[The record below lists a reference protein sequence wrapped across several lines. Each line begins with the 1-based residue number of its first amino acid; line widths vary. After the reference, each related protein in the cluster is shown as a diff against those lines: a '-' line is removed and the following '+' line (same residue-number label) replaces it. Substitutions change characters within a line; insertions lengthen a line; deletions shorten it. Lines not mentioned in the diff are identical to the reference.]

1 MAWCDGPLLGF
12 DLETTGVDTSADVP
26 VQVALVW
33 TAGGR
38 HIRDDSWLVDPGRE
52 IPEAAMAIHGISSEL
67 ARREGRSLRE
77 TASRIHAA
85 VRRAAAEAIPV
96 VAMNASFDVTIAE
109 GLFAAFGLPP
119 LAWHAVIDPLV
130 MDRYVD
136 RDRAGKRRLDAL
148 CEHYDVPLQRPH
160 DARSDAAAAVGLARR
175 IGARYEEC
183 GALEPEELTLAEAG
197 WYGRWASEHDASC
210 REQGLPGLQPSEF
223 FWPCRRPPLLAV
235 TAREPEIELA
245 RRRHPAF
252 TSRSFT
258 TRIVA

>member
-12 DLETTGVDTSADVP
+12 DLETTGVDTSADLP

-33 TAGGR
+33 TAGER
-38 HIRDDSWLVDPGRE
+38 LVRDDSWIVDPGRE
-52 IPEAAMAIHGISSEL
+52 IPEAAMAIHGISTER
-67 ARREGRSLRE
+67 ARHEGRPLGE
-77 TASRIHAA
+77 TAVRIHSA

-96 VAMNASFDVTIAE
+96 VAMNAGFDVTIAE

-136 RDRAGKRRLDAL
+136 RDRPGKRRLDAL
-148 CEHYDVPLQRPH
+148 CEHYEVPLQRPH

-175 IGARYEEC
+175 IGARFDEC
-183 GALEPEELTLAEAG
+183 GALEPEELTVAQATWHEA
-197 WYGRWASEHDASC
+197 WAHERDAAC
-210 REQGLPGLQPSEF
+210 REQGLPGLEPADF
-223 FWPCRRPPLLAV
+223 CWPCRRPPLQALS
-235 TAREPEIELA
+235 AREPEIELA

-252 TSRSFT
+252 SSRSCT
-258 TRIVA
+258 ARIVA